1 MEDWGKEIFP
11 EGVGV
16 KWKNGQGKGEG
27 KEKCPT
33 PTPMSPLHQSS
44 TGQASKMAATYC
56 LLLHSFRLNIPK
68 GSVKAPAVDLLRLN
82 NP

>member
-1 MEDWGKEIFP
+1 MEDWGEEIFP

-44 TGQASKMAATYC
+44 TGQASKMVAPKKGMNFEIC
-56 LLLHSFRLNIPK
+56 HLLLYSF
-68 GSVKAPAVDLLRLN
+68 
-82 NP
+82 